1 VRRWRNAAA
10 AAALL
15 LSGACS
21 TVTTRREKPGPDARP
36 YPPRTHRPAPAQADT
51 AAVDGGGVAVGD
63 SVVGIEDAGGTRM
76 EAGSRIRV
84 GVLVDTDRVVVGG
97 PGGLIVAGIDGREA
111 ARVPAG
117 GSASFG
123 SAGAGSVSVDAR
135 AADGSSLSRT
145 VVPAPAVARPADG
158 GTVTLRGAPYRGEM
172 VVQPGSGGG
181 MTAVNRVD
189 IESYL
194 LGVVPRELGPTGSQ
208 YPEAAKA
215 QAVAARTYAVKHL
228 GARSRQ
234 GFDVYASTADQVYG
248 GAAAEV
254 PLVSEA
260 VRATRGEV
268 LVYGGTPIDAFYHST
283 CGGRTAAI
291 DEVWSQR
298 PVPYLVSVVDV
309 DPRTGEAYDR
319 MSGRFHWTESWS
331 APELGA
337 ILNRTLADSLRG
349 RTITE
354 IRDARVVER
363 TASGR
368 VRRMLLSTDAGD
380 FSLGRDRIRWIL
392 LTSRG
397 AVLNSSKFDVSVTR
411 DASGA
416 VSSLT
421 ADGSGWGHGI
431 GMCQFGAIGRAVAG
445 QEYRTI
451 LGAYYPGT
459 RLVRAY

>member
-1 VRRWRNAAA
+1 VRRWARLAA

-15 LSGACS
+15 LTGACS
-21 TVTTRREKPGPDARP
+21 TVTTRREKPGPVARP
-36 YPPRTHRPAPAQADT
+36 YPPRTHRPAPADT
-51 AAVDGGGVAVGD
+51 SAPGGMAVGD
-63 SVVGIEDAGGTRM
+63 SVVGIEEAGGTRM
-76 EAGSRIRV
+76 EPSALIRV
-84 GVLVDTDRVVVGG
+84 GVLVDTDRVEVGG
-97 PGGLIVAGIDGREA
+97 PGGLIVSGIDGREA

-117 GSASFG
+117 GSAAFS
-123 SAGAGSVSVDAR
+123 SAGGGVVSVDAR
-135 AADGSSLSRT
+135 GADGSSVARAT
-145 VVPAPAVARPADG
+145 VPAPAIARPADG

-268 LVYGGTPIDAFYHST
+268 LVYGGTAIDAFYHST

-291 DEVWSQR
+291 EEVWSQA

-319 MSGRFHWTESWS
+319 LSGRFRWTERWS
-331 APELGA
+331 AAELVST
-337 ILNRTLADSLRG
+337 LNRTLADSLRG
-349 RTITE
+349 RAITQ

-363 TASGR
+363 TQSGR
-368 VRRMLLSTDAGD
+368 VRRMVVSTDAGD
-380 FSLGRDRIRWIL
+380 FNLGRDRVRWIL
-392 LTSRG
+392 LTARG
-397 AVLNSSKFDVSVTR
+397 AVLNSSKFDVSVAR
-411 DASGA
+411 DAGGA
-416 VSSLT
+416 VSALT
-421 ADGSGWGHGI
+421 VDGMGWGHGI
-431 GMCQFGAIGRAVAG
+431 GMCQFGAIGRALAG
-445 QEYRTI
+445 QDYRTI
-451 LGAYYPGT
+451 LDAYYPRT

>member
-1 VRRWRNAAA
+1 VRRWARLAAT
-10 AAALL
+10 AALL

-21 TVTTRREKPGPDARP
+21 TVTTRREKPGPAARP
-36 YPPRTHRPAPAQADT
+36 YPPRTHRPAPADT
-51 AAVDGGGVAVGD
+51 SAPGGMAVGD
-63 SVVGIEDAGGTRM
+63 SVVGIEEAGGTRM
-76 EAGSRIRV
+76 EAGTAIRV
-84 GVLVDTDRVVVGG
+84 GVLVDTDRVEVGG
-97 PGGLIVAGIDGREA
+97 PGGLIVSGIDGREA

-117 GSASFG
+117 GIASFA
-123 SAGAGSVSVDAR
+123 SAGGGAVAVDAR
-135 AADGSSLSRT
+135 SASGSPVAHA

-158 GTVTLRGAPYRGEM
+158 QTVTLRGLPYRGEM
-172 VVQPGSGGG
+172 VLQPGSGGG
-181 MTAVNRVD
+181 ITAVNRVD

-254 PLVSEA
+254 PLVTQA
-260 VRATRGEV
+260 VQATRGEV
-268 LVYGGTPIDAFYHST
+268 LAYGGVPIDAFYHST

-291 DEVWSQR
+291 EEVWNQA

-309 DPRTGEAYDR
+309 DPSTGEAYDR
-319 MSGRFHWTESWS
+319 MSGRFRWSEHWS
-331 APELGA
+331 AAELA
-337 ILNRTLADSLRG
+337 AVLNRTLADSLRG
-349 RTITE
+349 RVITE

-363 TASGR
+363 TPSGR
-368 VRRMLLSTDAGD
+368 VRRMVVSTDAGD
-380 FSLGRDRIRWIL
+380 FNLGKDRVRWIL
-392 LTSRG
+392 LTPRG

-411 DASGA
+411 DAGGA
-416 VSSLT
+416 VATVT
-421 ADGSGWGHGI
+421 ADGMGWGHGI
-431 GMCQFGAIGRAVAG
+431 GMCQFGAIGRALAG
-445 QEYRTI
+445 QDYRTI
-451 LGAYYPGT
+451 LSAYYRGA